1 MIYAPDRGNLFAR
14 ICSFFERIGFSIVEA
29 KIYTTLHGY
38 ALDTF
43 QVMDTGSGK
52 HYREMIALIEKELC
66 DWLARQ
72 APLPAPIAGRVSRRV
87 KHFPITPEVHIVP
100 DEKAQYHSLSITAGD
115 RPGLLYG
122 IARVLGKYNVDL
134 HTAKIVTLGE
144 RAEDVFVVSGGA
156 LSNPKTVLQLETD
169 LLEALQS

>member
-1 MIYAPDRGNLFAR
+1 MIYVVDQRDLFAR
-14 ICSFFERIGFSIVEA
+14 ICGYFASINFNIADA
-29 KIYTTLHGY
+29 KIYTTRNGY

-43 QVMDTGSGK
+43 QVMDTGSGA
-52 HYREMIALIEKELC
+52 HHRELIALVENELT

-72 APLPAPIAGRVSRRV
+72 APLPPPVPGRVSRRV
-87 KHFPITPEVHIVP
+87 KHFPIPPEVHIVP
-100 DEKAQYHSLSITAGD
+100 DEKAQYHSLAVTAGD

-144 RAEDVFVVSGGA
+144 RAEDVFVISGGA
-156 LSNPKTVLQLETD
+156 LASPKTVLRLETD